1 MKVVNFDTGVITA
14 ESPEKLVEIVGR
26 TCYKSED
33 KITEYSYKTFIE
45 NLILRGHFAMLEHGR
60 ITFKIMVDSLS
71 NVAKLQM
78 KLDSEIVLNA
88 IPKVYLDVDW
98 DNNIMYI
105 NVSMSHL
112 FNPRYKDTILQAY
125 CLSGYQGDSKIHSSI
140 LNEDISIEML
150 NDISNENIADTFKQ
164 QATHVTVKFICDR
177 GVSHELVRHRFA
189 IAQESQR
196 YCRYGSGKFGDD
208 ISFICPTDI
217 DEDSAEYLIW
227 KSAISFCE
235 QTYLKLLEVGQPP
248 QVSRSVLPNS
258 TKTEVILTA
267 NLLEWK
273 HFFDMRL
280 RGTTGKPHPDM
291 IHVAEIAHESIKEV
305 LKYEL

>member
-1 MKVVNFDTGVITA
+1 MKVVNFDAGVITA
-14 ESPEKLVEIVGR
+14 ESLEKLVEIVGR

-33 KITEYSYKTFIE
+33 KITEDSYKTFVD
-45 NLILRGHFAMLEHGR
+45 NLIKRNHFAMLEHGR
-60 ITFKIMVDSLS
+60 LTFKLMLDSQDS
-71 NVAKLQM
+71 VAKLKI
-78 KLDSEIVLNA
+78 KLDAEIMFNA
-88 IPKVYLDVDW
+88 IPKVYSDIDW
-98 DNNIMYI
+98 ESNTIYL

-112 FNPRYKDTILQAY
+112 FNPRYKNTVIQDY
-125 CLSGYQGDSKIHSSI
+125 CLKGYKGEEYVYSDIRIKIVED
-140 LNEDISIEML
+140 LNE
-150 NDISNENIADTFKQ
+150 ENVTNTFKK
-164 QATHVTVKFICDR
+164 QATHITVKFVCDR

-196 YCRYGSGKFGDD
+196 YCRYGSGKFGND
-208 ISFICPTDI
+208 IMFICPTDI
-217 DEDSAEYLIW
+217 ECDSAEYLVW
-227 KSAISFCE
+227 HSAMSFCE
-235 QTYLKLLEVGQPP
+235 QIYIKLLEIGQPP

-267 NLLEWK
+267 NLLEWG

-291 IHVAEIAHESIKEV
+291 VHVANIAHESIQEV